1 MNYTIDTLWVLLEH
15 LIDDIQNHC
24 IDYDSQITFT
34 RKKLPHYIHFR
45 VHYTAH
51 FSPQFIIKT
60 IDDLYELATHLEL
73 SLLWHKTMA
82 QNVFTYVYEG
92 SFIDQRILQLANEN
106 TWTVCSTDRSN

>member
-15 LIDDIQNHC
+15 LIDDIQNRC
-24 IDYDSQITFT
+24 IEYDSQITFT

-60 IDDLYELATHLEL
+60 INDLYELATYLEL
-73 SLLWHKTMA
+73 SLLWPKDHGTKC
-82 QNVFTYVYEG
+82 FY
-92 SFIDQRILQLANEN
+92 ICI
-106 TWTVCSTDRSN
+106 